1 MCERGGGERESGAAE
16 REREAAGE
24 WRELGGGGGAERG
37 CRARRERSQSM
48 EGFEEDDLEAEDLD
62 EMTSGDVTRTVKCL
76 VVGNG
81 HVGKSTYV
89 RRFCRGKYEDEYKK
103 TIGCV
108 FGERP

>member
-1 MCERGGGERESGAAE
+1 
-16 REREAAGE
+16 
-24 WRELGGGGGAERG
+24 
-37 CRARRERSQSM
+37 M

-81 HVGKSTYV
+81 HGDKSTYV
-89 RRFCRGKYEDEYKK
+89 RRFTGKYEDEYKK

-108 FGERP
+108 FGERRGFKVRRTRSISTQRKPLVALST